1 VKNIRGKELFIN
13 EQIRDREVRVIDST
27 GEQIGIVPIKNA
39 LNLARERQLDLVK
52 VAPRSRPPV
61 CKIMDYGK
69 YKYEQSKK
77 EKEARKKQRVIN
89 VKEIRMSPK
98 IEEHDLQ
105 VRVKNA
111 SKFISEG
118 DKVKVTVRFRGR
130 EIAHTTLG
138 REILTKMAEDMKDI
152 ASVEKKPRVEGR
164 NMVMIL
170 APKVE

>member
-1 VKNIRGKELFIN
+1 MKNIRGKELFIN